1 MAASCVAPFCVRA
14 ARAVNVALIGCCC
27 YGAGLCRIWNP
38 VNGTCLKTI
47 VDEQNPPVSFVRV
60 RHLA

>member
-1 MAASCVAPFCVRA
+1 V
-14 ARAVNVALIGCCC
+14 L
-27 YGAGLCRIWNP
+27 GAGLCRIWNP

-60 RHLA
+60 RRLMRTWLELR